1 MSFEY
6 FVDKEEKT
14 KKLDTLQE
22 EEVVKSVS
30 SDFTA
35 FHNARKE
42 NFDKAKRLEDEVFFR
57 TESVQPDSGERDN
70 KNEVSDDGWK
80 TKAKMCKTYMFYCTL
95 LAFIWKNVYQSVS
108 SMFDVSGENQEADSS
123 ANKQKAMLVDIFE
136 KMEFTKAFDKMVR
149 NFMIYGE
156 VISYTAWSKQYEEV
170 RRPITLDTDIN
181 KLPQV
186 IAAKLRG
193 ENFYTDLKKIYD
205 NPKVYAV
212 NPADFVFDVSQEDN
226 FDAAPKIYRTWKT
239 PEEIINNK
247 FYTIDNE
254 TKQDL
259 KDMVSSNNGGEEL
272 AHQSE
277 YDLEEET
284 TNRNTIEI
292 LEYWG
297 NFRMKDGTLLKNWH
311 IVIAARKHLLKFEKN
326 YRIINPF
333 TFGGFLQD
341 PKTKRHFSPLY
352 CVLSLANMQEKFMNR
367 TCDLQALEENPPIYA
382 PKGLFTEKEKKLYP
396 GKIIE
401 FGDGLT
407 PEQIKEMKFPTN
419 VYLQNIS
426 YISDLMAEVSGIFPN
441 MIGQNEVGNKTATEI
456 STKTEGQMTRL
467 SMIIDF
473 INQYGVIPIVKNVAK
488 LKSDFTFGSE
498 TIYQNKNNQPEVLEI
513 DDSVRQGEYKYT
525 YSDRVSMSEKSNK
538 ADMIVNACKE
548 FAQFIPLNAQEIF
561 TFYMEQKGVENP
573 ERFLQQQDHIPPE
586 IQQNLM
592 NIPQFRAFVENFE
605 AQKQNMNN
613 QQQPVNNALPDTNIP
628 QQQAI

>member
-1 MSFEY
+1 MTFEY
-6 FVDKEEKT
+6 FVDKEEKA

-22 EEVVKSVS
+22 EEVVKSIV
-30 SDFTA
+30 SDFTS
-35 FHNARKE
+35 FHKARKE
-42 NFDKAKRLEDEVFFR
+42 NFDKAKRLEDEIFFR
-57 TESVQPDSGERDN
+57 TEVIQSSEDDN
-70 KNEVSDDGWK
+70 KNDIENWK

-108 SMFDVSGENQEADSS
+108 SMFDVSGENQESDNV

-136 KMEFTKAFDKMVR
+136 KMEFTKSFDKMVR
-149 NFMIYGE
+149 YFMIYGE
-156 VISYTAWSKQYEEV
+156 IISYSAWSKQYQEV
-170 RRPITLDTDIN
+170 RRPITLDTDVQ

-212 NPADFVFDVSQEDN
+212 NPADFVYDVSQEDN
-226 FDAAPKIYRTWKT
+226 FDAAPKIYRSWKT
-239 PEEIINNK
+239 PDEIINNK
-247 FYTIDNE
+247 FYKIDKE
-254 TKQDL
+254 TKDEL
-259 KDMVSSNNGGEEL
+259 KNLISNSSSEEL
-272 AHQSE
+272 SNQSE
-277 YDLEEET
+277 NDLDEET
-284 TNRNTIEI
+284 TNCNTIEV
-292 LEYWG
+292 LEFWG
-297 NFRMKDGTLLKNWH
+297 NFKMKNGTILKNWH
-311 IVIAARKHLLKFEKN
+311 IVVAARKFLIKFEKN

-352 CVLSLANMQEKFMNR
+352 CVLSLANMQEKFLNR

-382 PKGLFTEKEKKLYP
+382 PKGLFSEREKILYP

-407 PEQIKEMKFPTN
+407 PDKIKEMSFPTN
-419 VYLQNIS
+419 VYLQNIT

-441 MIGQNEVGNKTATEI
+441 MIGQNEVGHKTATEI

-488 LKSDFTFGSE
+488 LKSDFTFGTE
-498 TIYQNKNNQPEVLEI
+498 TIFQNKNNQQEVIEI
-513 DDSVRQGEYKYT
+513 DDSVRQGDYKYT

-538 ADMIVNACKE
+538 ADMVVNACRE
-548 FAQFIPLNAQEIF
+548 FAQFLPLNAEEIF
-561 TFYMEQKGVENP
+561 TWYMEQKGIENP
-573 ERFLQQQDHIPPE
+573 ERFLQAMQQIPNE
-586 IQQNLM
+586 IQQALLAV
-592 NIPQFRAFVENFE
+592 PQIRELVQNYE
-605 AQKQNMNN
+605 AQKNNN
-613 QQQPVNNALPDTNIP
+613 QQVANAVQDTNIP
-628 QQQAI
+628 QMTV